1 MVNPVPIL
9 YSFRRCPYAMRAR
22 MALTYAGVSVELRE
36 VVLRDKPSAMLKASA
51 KGTVPV
57 LVLPDGAVID
67 ESIDVM
73 FWALQHGDP
82 DQWLPRDSD
91 GGIPGD
97 TAKLISENDGSF
109 KALLDKYKYA
119 DRHPEHTAQWYR
131 DQAHVFLQNLEARL
145 SEQQWLQGSL
155 LGFADVAIFPFIRQ
169 FAMVDRPWF
178 DQAPYPQLRRWLN
191 ILLESTLFTSVMSKY
206 PQWTPG
212 QEPVQ
217 LPDRR
222 STVQ

>member
-1 MVNPVPIL
+1 
-9 YSFRRCPYAMRAR
+9 MRAR
-22 MALTYAGVSVELRE
+22 MAVAYAGVSVELRE
-36 VVLRDKPSAMLKASA
+36 VVLKDKPSAMLEASS

-57 LVLPDGAVID
+57 LILPDGTVID
-67 ESIDVM
+67 ESIDIM
-73 FWALQHGDP
+73 LWALKHADSNR
-82 DQWLPRDSD
+82 WLPWDSQGD
-91 GGIPGD
+91 VSDDMPDDVPEEIPEEI
-97 TAKLISENDGSF
+97 AQLIAENDGSF

-119 DRHPEHTAQWYR
+119 DRHPKHSAQWYR
-131 DQAHVFLQNLEARL
+131 DQADVFLQNLEARL
-145 SEQQWLQGSL
+145 TDTPWLGGPRLS
-155 LGFADVAIFPFIRQ
+155 FADVAIFPFIRQ

-178 DQAPYPQLRRWLN
+178 DQAPYPQLHRWLN